1 MWRQPDA
8 SELRERVRFERRA
21 DSSDGYGNTLGT
33 WATVVTSRKARLLP
47 TRGGEEVLA
56 SRLTGTG
63 LWDLTVRR
71 DTDTATVVVGD
82 RIVDERDATRIWNI
96 RWIADLEGRNR
107 WLTMTAES
115 GVADG

>member
-1 MWRQPDA
+1 MWRQPGA
-8 SELRERVRFERRA
+8 GELRARVRFERRDGA
-21 DSSDGYGNTLGT
+21 DDGYGNKEGD
-33 WATVVTSRKARLLP
+33 WETVVTSRKARLLP

-71 DTDTATVVVGD
+71 DSGTATVLVGD
-82 RIVDERDATRIWNI
+82 RIVDERDTTRIWNI

>member
-1 MWRQPDA
+1 MKARPRCGVLGEV
-8 SELRERVRFERRA
+8 SIGRRA
-21 DSSDGYGNTLGT
+21 AFHGRGKQGLWRDGQM
-33 WATVVTSRKARLLP
+33 RDPP

-71 DTDTATVVVGD
+71 DTATATVLVGD
-82 RIVDERDATRIWNI
+82 RIVDERDTTRVWNI
-96 RWIADLEGRNR
+96 RWIADLEGRGY